1 MTARD
6 TVATPTA
13 PPHGLRPLTL
23 APPKAV
29 PRPDAGP
36 AGTSRTD
43 RLLRGGVLVAA
54 LAFIACYLAVALARF
69 NYPYPLEWLEGG
81 VLLHVQRVLHGQPL
95 YGAPAVRFTPFLY
108 TPLYYYVSA
117 AATWV
122 LGVHLSTL
130 RLVSIAASLVAF
142 AALGWLV
149 WIETRNRWAAVCAVG
164 VFAATFRLSGAW
176 LDLAR
181 VDTLFVA
188 LLLVG
193 LVVVRQTRTWR
204 VAVLAGLVLAASFF
218 AKQSALLPALAVLPF
233 LWHRDRRLA
242 VVYGATFGGTVGA
255 VILAFDRA
263 TGGWFSQYTL
273 RLAGQHALIPSVYV
287 SFWTHDLLRPLVL
300 ALVVAGVGLWSCRRG
315 ERGWFWIPVT
325 GGLVLA
331 SYSARLHSG
340 GYNNVLLPVYAAVA
354 LLVGLGLHA
363 VHATRARRSAAPGGP
378 GGARRDAG
386 GLRPPHLQPVP
397 PDPVGVGRPDRRP
410 PRRRAPPSSPSPST
424 CPRRA
429 GCSPPRTPA
438 RRPRRRPPRSTT
450 SCAAISAGRTR
461 RSGACCAS
469 SSRRAYASIVMDRP
483 SVFSFLPGSLAWYY
497 CRVGALPKDAIL
509 EPWTGTRSAPAT
521 VWMPRTATTAC
532 AGNGPVV
539 RLPGPS

>member
-142 AALGWLV
+142 GAIGRLV
-149 WIETRNRWAAVCAVG
+149 WLETRNRWAAVCAVG

-181 VDTLFVA
+181 VDTLFIA

-193 LVVVRQTRTWR
+193 LLVVRQTRTWQ

-233 LWHRDRRLA
+233 LWHRNRRLA
-242 VVYGATFGGTVGA
+242 VVYGATFGGTLAA
-255 VILAFDRA
+255 VTLAFDRA

-273 RLAGQHALIPSVYV
+273 RLAGQHSLISSVYV
-287 SFWTHDLLRPLVL
+287 SFWTHDLLRPLAL
-300 ALVVAGVGLWSCRRG
+300 ALVVGGVGLWSCRRG

-363 VHATRARRSAAPGGP
+363 LTRPEL
-378 GGARRDAG
+378 AG
-386 GLRPPHLQPVP
+386 R
-397 PDPVGVGRPDRRP
+397 
-410 PRRRAPPSSPSPST
+410 RRRAAQVALAGMLVAFAFLIYNPFRQIPSASATQTGDRLVAALAKLPEPVYLPSQSWLLPAAHPGASTTAPSSALDDILRGHIRGSDQT
-424 CPRRA
+424 LGRA
-429 GCSPPRTPA
+429 LRQLV
-438 RRPRRRPPRSTT
+438 
-450 SCAAISAGRTR
+450 
-461 RSGACCAS
+461 AS
-469 SSRRAYASIVMDRP
+469 RAYASIVVDRS
-483 SVFSFLPGSLAWYY
+483 SVFSYLPASLAWYY